1 MVANYTLANELH
13 HVLSMRAVSTKD
25 ELGPPSLEVLVT
37 YFSAHVYTKQLLV
50 ALLTWV
56 LYEILITT
64 GESVELFWKQRWNL
78 SKSLFF
84 IVRTY
89 FHWHKLIKWIGPNLG
104 QLE

>member
-1 MVANYTLANELH
+1 MVANYTLADELH
-13 HVLSMRAVSTKD
+13 HVLSMRTVSTKD

-37 YFSAHVYTKQLLV
+37 YYSAHVYTKQLLV
-50 ALLTWV
+50 
-56 LYEILITT
+56 ITT

-89 FHWHKLIKWIGPNLG
+89 FHRHQPIKWIGSNLG

>member
-1 MVANYTLANELH
+1 
-13 HVLSMRAVSTKD
+13 MRAVSTKD

-84 IVRTY
+84 INQYVGLFATTVNAFQYFAYHPSSQVCRT
-89 FHWHKLIKWIGPNLG
+89 
-104 QLE
+104 